1 MSYFLRKTK
10 RNNDL
15 YLQICETTYNKETKK
30 SSNKNVQVLGYLS
43 DLKFKISD
51 PIGHFNNV
59 VKELNEKSKLE
70 KQLKVSC
77 DQPVTKNIGYFLIK
91 ALLNTLNVKRD
102 LDLMGMGY
110 KYEKDI
116 STFLETMIYCQI
128 VKPSSKLKNAKDII
142 PSLYGL
148 ENFSEDQI
156 YRMINFLGSNY
167 KKYIELF
174 NAHIEKNFKRNYNQ
188 LYFDCTNYYF
198 EIDLP
203 KEDKQKGPS
212 KENRKEPII
221 GQALL
226 LDGNQIPLCMEMY
239 PGNESEKPYIRKLI
253 EEMKT
258 KCNI

>member
-1 MSYFLRKTK
+1 MAYFLRKTK

-43 DLKFKISD
+43 DLKLKISN
-51 PIGHFNNV
+51 PIDYFNNV
-59 VKELNEKSKLE
+59 VKELNEESKLE

-77 DQPVTKNIGYFLIK
+77 NQPVTKNIGYFLIK

-102 LDLMGMGY
+102 LDLMGIGY

-148 ENFSEDQI
+148 ENSSENQI
-156 YRMINFLGSNY
+156 YRMINFLGSNC
-167 KKYIELF
+167 KK
-174 NAHIEKNFKRNYNQ
+174 H
-188 LYFDCTNYYF
+188 
-198 EIDLP
+198 
-203 KEDKQKGPS
+203 
-212 KENRKEPII
+212 
-221 GQALL
+221 
-226 LDGNQIPLCMEMY
+226 
-239 PGNESEKPYIRKLI
+239 
-253 EEMKT
+253 
-258 KCNI
+258 